1 MRGASEIQNVS
12 LTAENAEG
20 AEKSPI
26 NCPSAFSA
34 ISAVNDYKGTPH
46 MTHDPPSRQLDELKT
61 MLFPY
66 IVLGPLLSALFANQ
80 IDNVFVA
87 CLLFVGM
94 VGSAFFG
101 FRKRYEMIEKSV
113 REQEEKLLE
122 LTGLVNEEEE

>member
-1 MRGASEIQNVS
+1 MRGASEIQNVC

-34 ISAVNDYKGTPH
+34 VNDKKGTPY

-61 MLFPY
+61 LLFPY

-113 REQEEKLLE
+113 REQEEKLVE
-122 LTGLVNEEEE
+122 LTGSMNGEED

>member
-1 MRGASEIQNVS
+1 
-12 LTAENAEG
+12 
-20 AEKSPI
+20 
-26 NCPSAFSA
+26 
-34 ISAVNDYKGTPH
+34 
-46 MTHDPPSRQLDELKT
+46 MTNDPPSRQLDELRT

-87 CLLFVGM
+87 CLLFVCM

>member
-1 MRGASEIQNVS
+1 
-12 LTAENAEG
+12 
-20 AEKSPI
+20 
-26 NCPSAFSA
+26 
-34 ISAVNDYKGTPH
+34 

-113 REQEEKLLE
+113 REQEERLVE
-122 LTGLVNEEEE
+122 LAGPMNGEVD